1 MFSKSKESSTAAHP
15 SRTPRANGG
24 ALSIIA
30 SDVVITGNIRA
41 AGEIQLDGTVE
52 GDIDCG
58 GLTLGETGTLTGA
71 LRADHATIR
80 GTIKGSVRARTVML
94 ERSATVVGDVTH
106 ESISIEAGAKIDGR
120 FLHLDDINASA
131 QQPSADVTPITAA
144 IAS

>member
-1 MFSKSKESSTAAHP
+1 MFSKSKESSTAGLP
-15 SRTPRANGG
+15 SRTQRGNGG

-30 SDVVITGNIRA
+30 ADVVITGNIQA
-41 AGEIQLDGTVE
+41 GGEIQLDGTVE

-58 GLTLGETGTLTGA
+58 GLTLGETGKLMGA

-80 GTIKGSVRARTVML
+80 GTIKGSVRVRTVVL
-94 ERSATVVGDVTH
+94 ERTATVVGDVTH

-120 FLHLDDINASA
+120 FLNADDINAGN
-131 QQPSADVTPITAA
+131 QPSADVTPITAA